1 MHDACIHVR
10 KVIRAEWHGYQL
22 LLCHDDEVD
31 VVGYLTVKRGLCSL
45 PGCLPSHSCWALRFF
60 FHLSFPASPPSSFT
74 SNWWWPCVCDSL
86 WLILSLPSLLTQSA
100 QCDVSAWPAHHR
112 PNRIPHYVP
121 RTRQLTLSHNRGLC
135 LTMNVSYWG
144 TAHNFWERIPLWKRQ
159 SSQ

>member
-1 MHDACIHVR
+1 MDISWYCVMMMR
-10 KVIRAEWHGYQL
+10 LMSLK
-22 LLCHDDEVD
+22 
-31 VVGYLTVKRGLCSL
+31 VKRGLCSVFQ
-45 PGCLPSHSCWALRFF
+45 SEAHSLAAFPLTAAELSAF

-135 LTMNVSYWG
+135 FTMNVSYWG